1 MAGDSSDRVESRP
14 MSVHPRL
21 RYNTIGG
28 VNGPLVILENV
39 KFPRF
44 NEIVSLTLPDGTERS
59 GQVLEARGNRAVVQ
73 VFEGTSGID
82 VKKTKVEFT
91 GHSLKL
97 GVSEDMLG
105 RIFDGSGRAIDKG
118 PKVLAEDYLDINGSP
133 INPYARLYPEEMIST
148 GISAI
153 DTMNSIARGQK
164 IPIFS
169 AAGLPHNEIA
179 AQICRQSGLVK
190 QQQQQQREV
199 NKGVHDDHEDNF
211 SIVFGAM
218 GVNLETS
225 RFFTRDFEENGSME
239 RVTLFL
245 NLANDPTIER
255 IITPRLALTTAE
267 YYAYQLEKHVLV
279 ILTDMT
285 SYCDALREVS
295 AAREEVPGRRGYP
308 GYMYTDLSTIY
319 ERAGRVEGRNGS
331 ITQIPILTMPND
343 DITHPIPD
351 LTGYITEGQ
360 IFVDRQLHNK
370 GIYPPINVLPSLSRL
385 MKSAIGEGHTR
396 KDHSDVSNQLYAKYA
411 IGRDAASMKAVVGEE
426 ALSSEDK
433 LSLEF
438 LEKFEKGYIAQGAYE
453 KRSIFDGLDQAWELL
468 RIYPKE
474 LLNRIPAKVLDQWY
488 GRQAKKGDKDTRD
501 GEEEEEDAKKP
512 KQNGRKQNGDES
524 LI

>member
-1 MAGDSSDRVESRP
+1 MLCISFTQFDTETD
-14 MSVHPRL
+14 
-21 RYNTIGG
+21 G
-28 VNGPLVILENV
+28 V
-39 KFPRF
+39 
-44 NEIVSLTLPDGTERS
+44 S
-59 GQVLEARGNRAVVQ
+59 Q
-73 VFEGTSGID
+73 
-82 VKKTKVEFT
+82 TKVEFT

-105 RIFDGSGRAIDKG
+105 RVFDGSGRAIDKG

-133 INPYARLYPEEMIST
+133 INPYARVYPEEMIST

-179 AQICRQSGLVK
+179 AQICRQAGLV
-190 QQQQQQREV
+190 QPT
-199 NKGVHDDHEDNF
+199 KGVHDGHSDNF

-225 RFFTRDFEENGSME
+225 RFFTKDFEENGSME

-279 ILTDMT
+279 ILTDLT

-319 ERAGRVEGRNGS
+319 ERAGRVQGRNGS
-331 ITQIPILTMPND
+331 ITQIPILTMPNNGECD
-343 DITHPIPD
+343 FDFEMLELFTNTLVDITHPIPD

-360 IFVDRQLHNK
+360 IFVDRELHNK

-426 ALSSEDK
+426 ALSNEDK

-438 LEKFEKGYIAQGAYE
+438 LEKFEKTYISQGPYE

-474 LLNRIPAKVLDQWY
+474 LLNRIPKKVLDQY
-488 GRQAKKGDKDTRD
+488 YQRQSKKGSKDTRD
-501 GEEEEEDAKKP
+501 NGEEGEAP
-512 KQNGRKQNGDES
+512 KQNGEEN
-524 LI
+524 LIDA